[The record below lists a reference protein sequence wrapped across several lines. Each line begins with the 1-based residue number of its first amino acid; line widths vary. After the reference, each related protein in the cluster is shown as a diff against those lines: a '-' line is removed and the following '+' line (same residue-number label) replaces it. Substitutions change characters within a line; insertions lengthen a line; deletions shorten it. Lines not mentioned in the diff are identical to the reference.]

1 MSISVRRLEND
12 KFHLSINGNDVVLD
26 GPAYRSLVADMT
38 ALLRKPDGR
47 GSDDETREFLLNIR
61 RGSDVGIQA
70 LLLVADQEDV
80 VALLKASEKD
90 EKAQTKLLANMG
102 ETSRKIFVEDV
113 NFRYANGIPD
123 GELNNAI
130 HRLSATVREIEK
142 DGVLVFV

>member
-26 GPAYRSLVADMT
+26 GAAYRTLVTDMT

-47 GSDDETREFLLNIR
+47 GSDNETSEFLFNIR

-70 LLLVADQEDV
+70 LLLVADHDDV

-90 EKAQTKLLANMG
+90 EIAQKKLLANMG

-113 NFRYANGIPD
+113 TYRYANGVPD

-142 DGVLVFV
+142 DGMPVFI

>member
-26 GPAYRSLVADMT
+26 GPAYRSLVAEMT

-70 LLLVADQEDV
+70 LLLVADQDDV